1 MMVNNWSQIMYQ
13 YHRGCGVVAQFYFIS
28 TIFVLNIILL
38 NLFLALIL
46 ESFDNPTKL
55 NDDSDDKEVSGL
67 KSFQVKFIRAIFKI
81 FERLPWLEKK
91 LEANHKLKQLESF
104 LT

>member
-1 MMVNNWSQIMYQ
+1 MYQ
-13 YHRGCGVVAQFYFIS
+13 YYRGCGVVAQIYFIS

-104 LT
+104 FT